1 MKPNKENILIDILI
15 ELEKGTIFKDCF
27 TVIVSKYQMTERTFA
42 RYWKKAQEKHAIT
55 QRDAQNKINEAHVAN
70 LENTLKTAI
79 LTKNEALEILTKI
92 AKAETEEGKITPKVI
107 EQIQAIKT
115 AADLQGWN
123 SPIKTDIT
131 TDNAPLKSLSYSEL
145 LQIAHGVTGTN
156 N

>member
-27 TVIVSKYQMTERTFA
+27 AVIVSKYQMTERTFA

-55 QRDAQNKINEAHVAN
+55 QRDAQNKINEVHAAN

-92 AKAETEEGKITPKVI
+92 AKAEPEEGKIPPKVI

-115 AADLQGWN
+115 ASDLQGWN

-131 TDNAPLKSLSYSEL
+131 TDNAPLKALSYSEL

>member
-15 ELEKGTIFKDCF
+15 ELEKGTAYKECLS
-27 TVIVSKYQMTERTFA
+27 VIVGKYPMTERTFT
-42 RYWKKAQEKHAIT
+42 RYWTKGQQRHAIK
-55 QRDAQNKINEAHVAN
+55 QRDAQSKLNEVYIDN

-92 AKAETEEGKITPKVI
+92 AKAEPEDGKLTPKVI

-131 TDNAPLKSLSYSEL
+131 TDNAPLKALSYSEL